1 MRVIAGKAK
10 GILLF
15 SPEDQAIRPTT
26 DKVKGSVLNRLM
38 NIYPGD
44 EILDLF
50 AGAGGMGIEF
60 LSRGAETVLFVEQN
74 PNHCELIRAN
84 LEKTHLSGLVY
95 CMDVESSLRK
105 FAMEGRK
112 FDIIF
117 MDPPYGQGL
126 AEKTLEMLNQLN
138 LMKKEGLIIVEHE
151 AELSLE
157 TIQAEYFSYV
167 DDRSYG
173 SIRVTYFKQGS

>member
-15 SPEDQAIRPTT
+15 SPQDSAIRPTT
-26 DKVKGSVLNRLM
+26 DKVKGSILNRLM
-38 NIYPGD
+38 NIYPED

-74 PNHCELIRAN
+74 ANHCDLIRAN
-84 LEKTHLSGLVY
+84 LEKTRLSGLVY
-95 CMDVESSLRK
+95 CMDVEASLRK

-117 MDPPYGQGL
+117 MDPPYGEGL
-126 AEKTLEMLNQLN
+126 AGKTVDLIDRLDLV
-138 LMKKEGLIIVEHE
+138 KDEGLIIVEHE
-151 AELSLE
+151 AELSLKALE
-157 TIQAEYFSYV
+157 ADHLAFV
-167 DDRSYG
+167 DERTYG